1 MEDFDN
7 VFGSEDLDDIN
18 FGNEQIEPNLEE
30 GEGEEEEVLNDG
42 TFFEAGDDSFLADN
56 GLGSSSILDKFLQSK
71 GFNDSKIKVVDEND
85 KEVEVNFA
93 DLTEEEQLDILNS
106 FSVPREGTDI
116 DLLDDEQ
123 ALLEELRKNNLSMN
137 QFLDLYKQS
146 IIEEAGLQTE
156 SSYEIDQYDDRE
168 LFLLDLKNKYD
179 LSDEELQTELEKEL
193 QNEEL
198 FNKKV
203 SKLRAEYKELEEQ
216 YQANEQANFE
226 AQQQQQYND
235 FVHQMTDIAVNV
247 SDFHGLELE
256 DGEKNDTL
264 SYLLELD
271 EQGMSQFYKD
281 LNNPE
286 KLFELAW
293 YLKYGKDAFKVMEDS
308 YEAEIAKMKNKKDKP
323 RVVRQVSNENTYK
336 TIDDI
341 F

>member
-1 MEDFDN
+1 MEDFEN
-7 VFGSEDLDDIN
+7 VFDSEDLDTIN
-18 FGNEQIEPNLEE
+18 FENDEQIEPNSGIELNNEE
-30 GEGEEEEVLNDG
+30 FFTNEDDG
-42 TFFEAGDDSFLADN
+42 FITKPNSTNFSV
-56 GLGSSSILDKFLQSK
+56 LDKFLQSK
-71 GFNDSKIKVVDEND
+71 GFNDSKIKVIDEND
-85 KEVEVNFA
+85 EEVEVNFS

-106 FSVPREGTDI
+106 FSHTENGTNI
-116 DLLDDEQ
+116 DLLEDEKT
-123 ALLEELRKNNLSMN
+123 LLAELRKNNLSMD
-137 QFLDLYKQS
+137 QFLDLYKQTV
-146 IIEEAGLQTE
+146 IEEAGLQTE
-156 SSYEIDQYDDRE
+156 SSYEIDQYDDKE

-179 LSDEELQTELEKEL
+179 LSDEELQTELEREL

-216 YQANEQANFE
+216 YKANEQANFE

-235 FVHQMTDIAVNV
+235 FVYQMTDIATNV

-256 DGEKNDTL
+256 DEEKNDTL

-281 LNNPE
+281 LNSPE
-286 KLFELAW
+286 KLFEVAW
-293 YLKYGKDAFKVMEDS
+293 YLKYGKDAFKVIEDS
-308 YEAEIAKMKNKKDKP
+308 YEAEIAKMKTKADKP
-323 RVVRQVSNENTYK
+323 RVVRQVNNENNYK